1 MFVAMRLAF
10 VGAALAAVALP
21 IGLQASAAGASP
33 HVQTDPQAGSPAG
46 VIYQIPLDSARNSAA
61 PVLSVG
67 SHDGVHGVTGG
78 VGGGVT
84 GGSGDPSSI
93 HSENGFGSSSKV
105 PGLSRSA
112 LGIGAGTAAAHPG
125 GSTFPTFLLIGLVSI
140 AAVAAGVLATG
151 ARAKRR
157 RREGPDDGPSDG
169 PA

>member
-10 VGAALAAVALP
+10 VGAALATVALP

-33 HVQTDPQAGSPAG
+33 HVQTDPRASSPAG
-46 VIYQIPLDSARNSAA
+46 VIYQIPLDSARNNAA
-61 PVLSVG
+61 PVFKSVG
-67 SHDGVHGVTGG
+67 SHGGGGYGVTGAA
-78 VGGGVT
+78 
-84 GGSGDPSSI
+84 GDPSSI
-93 HSENGFGSSSKV
+93 HSENGFGSSSQV

-112 LGIGAGTAAAHPG
+112 LGIGAAGASAAHPG

-157 RREGPDDGPSDG
+157 RREGPDDRSTDG

>member
-10 VGAALAAVALP
+10 VGAALATVALP
-21 IGLQASAAGASP
+21 IAQHASAAEAAG
-33 HVQTDPQAGSPAG
+33 HVQTDPRASSPAG

-67 SHDGVHGVTGG
+67 SHDGGRGVTGG
-78 VGGGVT
+78 S

-93 HSENGFGSSSKV
+93 HSENGFGSSSQV

-112 LGIGAGTAAAHPG
+112 LGIGAAGASAAHAG

-140 AAVAAGVLATG
+140 AAIAAGMLATG
-151 ARAKRR
+151 ARVKRR
-157 RREGPDDGPSDG
+157 RREGPDDRPTDD

>member
-10 VGAALAAVALP
+10 VGAALATVALP
-21 IGLQASAAGASP
+21 IGLQASAAEAGP
-33 HVQTDPQAGSPAG
+33 QVQTDPRASSPAG

-67 SHDGVHGVTGG
+67 SHGGGYGVTG
-78 VGGGVT
+78 
-84 GGSGDPSSI
+84 SAGDPSSI
-93 HSENGFGSSSKV
+93 HSENGFGSSAHV

-112 LGIGAGTAAAHPG
+112 LGIGAAGASAAHPD

-140 AAVAAGVLATG
+140 AAIAAGMLATG

-157 RREGPDDGPSDG
+157 RREGPDDGPTDD

>member
-10 VGAALAAVALP
+10 VGAALATVALP
-21 IGLQASAAGASP
+21 IGFQASTAGAST
-33 HVQTDPQAGSPAG
+33 HVQTDPRANSPAG

-61 PVLSVG
+61 PVFKSVG
-67 SHDGVHGVTGG
+67 SHGGGGYGVTGAA
-78 VGGGVT
+78 
-84 GGSGDPSSI
+84 GDPSSI
-93 HSENGFGSSSKV
+93 HSENGFGSSAQV

-140 AAVAAGVLATG
+140 AAVAAGMLATG

-157 RREGPDDGPSDG
+157 RREGPDDHRT
-169 PA
+169 